1 MFDGYIICGTPRT
14 GSTLLCNLLA
24 STKTTGTPDS
34 FYGRK
39 FMSWWAEEWGLPG
52 RDTMSERDFNIAYLK
67 AAVAA
72 GKGGTGIF
80 GLRLMRENL
89 DELSAILDQ
98 IFPQLP
104 SDRARLERA
113 FGRILYIHLS
123 REDKLAQA
131 ISLVKAE
138 QTGLW
143 HIAPDGTE
151 IERLAPPEE
160 PHYDFARI
168 NREVV
173 ELESYDTAWNSW
185 FDAQGIEPLRI
196 SYEIISA
203 NPAAVL
209 IGICDALG
217 VQAPN
222 ARDVRPGVAKLADET
237 SLDWMRLY
245 RSDAGDNLKW
255 NSIQP
260 NP

>member
-1 MFDGYIICGTPRT
+1 MFHGYIICGTPRT

-24 STKTTGTPDS
+24 STKKTGNPDS

-39 FMSWWAEEWGLPG
+39 FMPAWAQEWRLPD
-52 RDTMSERDFNIAYLK
+52 RDTMSERDFNIAYLN

-72 GKGGTGIF
+72 GTGGTGIF

-104 SDRARLERA
+104 SDKARLEKA
-113 FGRILYIHLS
+113 FGRILYIYLS

-151 IERLAPPEE
+151 IERLSPPQE

-168 NREVV
+168 NREVL
-173 ELESYDTAWNSW
+173 ELESYDRAWNSW
-185 FDAQGIEPLRI
+185 FDAQGIDPLCVG
-196 SYEIISA
+196 YETLSA
-203 NPAAVL
+203 SPAAVL
-209 IGICDALG
+209 IGICETLG
-217 VQAPN
+217 IPPPN
-222 ARDVRPGVAKLADET
+222 AHDIKPGVAKLADET
-237 SLDWMRLY
+237 SLDWMRRY
-245 RSDAGDNLKW
+245 RSDIGSAAR
-255 NSIQP
+255 SQVE
-260 NP
+260 

>member
-24 STKTTGTPDS
+24 STKTTGNPDS

-39 FMSWWAEEWGLPG
+39 FIPAWAEEWRLPG
-52 RDTMSERDFNIAYLK
+52 RDTMSERDYNIAYLN

-72 GKGGTGIF
+72 GKGATGIF

-89 DELSAILDQ
+89 DELSAVLDQ
-98 IFPQLP
+98 IFPQLR
-104 SDRARLERA
+104 SDRARLEKA
-113 FGRILYIHLS
+113 FGRTLYIHLS

-160 PHYDFARI
+160 PQYDFARI
-168 NREVV
+168 KLEVQ

-185 FDAQGIEPLRI
+185 FAAQGIEPLRI
-196 SYEIISA
+196 GYETLSA
-203 NPAAVL
+203 NPAAAL
-209 IGICDALG
+209 TGICEALG
-217 VQAPN
+217 VQSPN
-222 ARDVRPGVAKLADET
+222 ARDVSPDVAKLADET
-237 SLDWMRLY
+237 SLDWMRRY
-245 RSDAGDNLKW
+245 RSDTGSAA
-255 NSIQP
+255 
-260 NP
+260 